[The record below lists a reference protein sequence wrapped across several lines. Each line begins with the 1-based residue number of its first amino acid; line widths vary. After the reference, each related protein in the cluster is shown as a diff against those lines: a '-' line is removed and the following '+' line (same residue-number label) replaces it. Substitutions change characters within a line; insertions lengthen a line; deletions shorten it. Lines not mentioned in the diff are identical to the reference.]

1 MKRYLTILVLILCS
15 CNNSNE
21 KSIEHS
27 EMERLELDDA
37 MTLAIEKPYFT
48 ELSII
53 EEKLQDSYDLVYLSE
68 KNKDFQTALQSS
80 SLIIQNL
87 ILDSLNSQ
95 NSPTITDVNR
105 IGHIETINDSTEH
118 INFSYTLKQHNSV
131 KIDSLKA
138 IIKKHNLT
146 IEGQTKTAI
155 KIEFTSYKD

>member
-1 MKRYLTILVLILCS
+1 MKRYLTLLVLILCS

-21 KSIEHS
+21 KSIMHS
-27 EMERLELDDA
+27 EMERLELDDSN
-37 MTLAIEKPYFT
+37 TLAMEKPYFT

-53 EEKLQDSYDLVYLSE
+53 EEKLQDSYDMVYLSE
-68 KNKDFQTALQSS
+68 KNKDFETALQSS

-87 ILDSLNSQ
+87 ILDSLDSQ
-95 NSPTITDVNR
+95 NSPIITDVNR
-105 IGHIETINDSTEH
+105 IGQIETINDSTEH